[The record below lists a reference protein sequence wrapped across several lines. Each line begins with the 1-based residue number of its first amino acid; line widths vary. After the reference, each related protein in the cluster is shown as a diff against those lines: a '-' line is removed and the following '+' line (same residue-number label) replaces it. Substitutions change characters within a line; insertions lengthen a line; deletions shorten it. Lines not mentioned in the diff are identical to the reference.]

1 MKNILKVN
9 HSNAELIMDRTFAK
23 KAAIVGSQEYTKLQM
38 ARNDYPTYTVK
49 LRQIK
54 RNPNKEC
61 YRGLTYEYME
71 TYIKTHANA
80 VSRFREYEEMRQI
93 SECHSVRYP
102 AIKNWFLSKYPEVAK
117 YGLQSSIDLSDNDES
132 AIVA

>member
-71 TYIKTHANA
+71 RYIMTHANA

-102 AIKNWFLSKYPEVAK
+102 TIKNWFLSQYPEVAK
-117 YGLQSSIDLSDNDES
+117 YGLQSNIDLSDNDES
-132 AIVA
+132 ATVA

>member
-1 MKNILKVN
+1 MKNVLKVN

-23 KAAIVGSQEYTKLQM
+23 KATIVGSQEYTKLQM
-38 ARNDYPTYTVK
+38 ARSDYPTYTVK
-49 LRQIK
+49 LRKIK

-117 YGLQSSIDLSDNDES
+117 YGTQSSIDLSENDES